1 MQWTRTWANF
11 RRWQGTKQSGM
22 LQSMGL
28 QRVGHNW
35 VTEWITVYSIFSHYA
50 NEYLGLITTNMR
62 QKSPNVKCIQ
72 EWMSLADFVVA
83 LCACSL
89 SCVRLFVALST
100 VAHQV
105 PLSMGFF
112 RQEYWSGSP
121 FPPLPDW
128 RIEPASHALQTD
140 SFTTEPSG
148 ELSVSL
154 QEYNSS
160 TKRHDSQKSSLC
172 ISMDTCSYF
181 FHPII
186 VNGIKSMS
194 SSSERNLQFIRA
206 VDWLGYSVTIFQV
219 CGHLKRVDVHIGCLA
234 QSHELPQRH
243 SKGPLRR
250 REATPWGDI

>member
-22 LQSMGL
+22 LHSMGL

-35 VTEWITVYSIFSHYA
+35 VTEWITMYSIFSHYA

-72 EWMSLADFVVA
+72 EWMSGWLCGCSVCMFTELCPTLCDPFDCSPPGSSVYEIFQARILEWVTISSSSWPKDWTRISCIAD
-83 LCACSL
+83 
-89 SCVRLFVALST
+89 
-100 VAHQV
+100 
-105 PLSMGFF
+105 GF
-112 RQEYWSGSP
+112 
-121 FPPLPDW
+121 
-128 RIEPASHALQTD
+128 
-140 SFTTEPSG
+140 FTTEPSG
-148 ELSVSL
+148 ELMVSL

-160 TKRHDSQKSSLC
+160 PKRHDSQKSRLC